1 MLGTKTSGHG
11 TVSPPDWL
19 ALDAEAVAG
28 LIFNRLPPEKCAAI
42 VRALNERLT
51 HWRVGSC
58 DLHLLLKRR

>member
-1 MLGTKTSGHG
+1 M
-11 TVSPPDWL
+11 SPPDWL